1 MAFKMKKS
9 PHKRGS
15 MATKAVHMK
24 KNGFYKKD
32 EVKDE
37 STYKQS
43 QWDDP
48 WGIGGEEKRSFEGNN
63 PTYGDAINAIK
74 GAYTNL
80 YNRFGS
86 DEVNKALASQMDR
99 YKNSANISEEQLTK
113 INNYIQSMEDKY
125 SRM

>member
-9 PHKRGS
+9 PHTRGS

-24 KNGFYKKD
+24 KHGFYKKD
-32 EVKDE
+32 KAKDE
-37 STYKQS
+37 STYK

-48 WGIGGEEKRSFEGNN
+48 WGIGGEKERDYEGNN

-99 YKNSANISEEQLTK
+99 YKNSANISEEQLEA